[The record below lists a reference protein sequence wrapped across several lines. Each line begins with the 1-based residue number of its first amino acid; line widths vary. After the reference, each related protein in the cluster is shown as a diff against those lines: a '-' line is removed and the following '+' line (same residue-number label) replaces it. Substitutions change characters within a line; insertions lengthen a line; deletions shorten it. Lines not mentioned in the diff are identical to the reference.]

1 MAFSQDE
8 LDNIANAVLDYYVDK
23 GNVYAQSLQD
33 KPTLAAFDKAAKQ
46 FPGGKAELSIAV
58 KGNYTTTVS
67 GYSHNDTVSYA
78 NPLTSNVPHTRGKNT
93 TLVFQSH

>member
-1 MAFSQDE
+1 MAFSQAE

-33 KPTLAAFDKAAKQ
+33 KPTLAAFDKAAKT
-46 FPGGKAELSIAV
+46 FPGGKADLSIAV

-78 NPLTSNVPHTRGKNT
+78 NPANIKRAAYAWKEPRCHGQIR
-93 TLVFQSH
+93 